1 MRPLPALIAAAGLA
15 VTALAAASPAEA
27 AFHLI
32 RWQGNGF
39 CQVWDES
46 IPTTPWPVRLHHR
59 VGVGA
64 DLHRGSGA
72 EGRPDPRRH
81 LHVLTGSTRS

>member
-1 MRPLPALIAAAGLA
+1 MRPLPALITAAGLA
-15 VTALAAASPAEA
+15 VTAFLATTPANA

-46 IPTTPWPVRLHHR
+46 IPTTPWP
-59 VGVGA
+59 A
-64 DLHRGSGA
+64 DYTVVSESVPTFVEALA
-72 EGRPDPRRH
+72 LKEGLIRAG
-81 LHVLTGSTRS
+81 TCTF

>member
-1 MRPLPALIAAAGLA
+1 MRPLPAFIAAAGLA
-15 VTALAAASPAEA
+15 VTALVATSSAEA

-46 IPTTPWPVRLHHR
+46 ILTTPWPSDYTTVSESVPTFVEAL
-59 VGVGA
+59 A
-64 DLHRGSGA
+64 LK
-72 EGRPDPRRH
+72 E
-81 LHVLTGSTRS
+81 VLIRAGTCTF

>member
-1 MRPLPALIAAAGLA
+1 MRPLPAFIAAAGLA
-15 VTALAAASPAEA
+15 VA

-46 IPTTPWPVRLHHR
+46 ILTTPWPSDYTTVSESVPTFVEALALKEGLIRA
-59 VGVGA
+59 GA
-64 DLHRGSGA
+64 CIF
-72 EGRPDPRRH
+72 
-81 LHVLTGSTRS
+81 

>member
-1 MRPLPALIAAAGLA
+1 MRPLPALIAAAGVA
-15 VTALAAASPAEA
+15 ATAFLAASPANA

-46 IPTTPWPVRLHHR
+46 VPTTPWPSDYSVVSESVPTFVEAL
-59 VGVGA
+59 A
-64 DLHRGSGA
+64 LK
-72 EGRPDPRRH
+72 EGLIRAG
-81 LHVLTGSTRS
+81 TCTF

>member
-15 VTALAAASPAEA
+15 VTAFATTTPANA

-39 CQVWDES
+39 CQVWDEGV
-46 IPTTPWPVRLHHR
+46 PTMPWPSDYTVVSESVPTFVEAL
-59 VGVGA
+59 A
-64 DLHRGSGA
+64 LK
-72 EGRPDPRRH
+72 EGLIRAG
-81 LHVLTGSTRS
+81 TCTF

>member
-15 VTALAAASPAEA
+15 VGAFATTTPANA

-39 CQVWDES
+39 CQVWDEGV
-46 IPTTPWPVRLHHR
+46 PTAPWPSDYTVVSESVPTFVEALALKEGLLR
-59 VGVGA
+59 
-64 DLHRGSGA
+64 SGA
-72 EGRPDPRRH
+72 C
-81 LHVLTGSTRS
+81 TF